1 MIRFMIGLILCMAAV
16 GDNPEASLLAS
27 VGLAGVGLTLM
38 YFGTKKYASSPVQR
52 A

>member
-27 VGLAGVGLTLM
+27 TSVALVGLTLM
-38 YFGTKKYASSPVQR
+38 YFGTKKYAV
-52 A
+52 